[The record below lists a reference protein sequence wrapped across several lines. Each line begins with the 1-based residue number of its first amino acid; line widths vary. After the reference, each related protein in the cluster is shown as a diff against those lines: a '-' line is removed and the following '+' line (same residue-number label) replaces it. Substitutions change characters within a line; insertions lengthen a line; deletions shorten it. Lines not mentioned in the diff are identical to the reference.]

1 MDKMDIAYRNL
12 FGSMR
17 WLTFSLTSALGA
29 ILGRGVQSWIAES
42 WDGVVWSGVLV
53 VAIGVAL
60 VNVRFLRKGIEAKV
74 LAVAT
79 ELHAAVFAKAV
90 ADGIVD
96 KMVDEGVTVLRDE
109 SSDED

>member
-1 MDKMDIAYRNL
+1 MDKIDIAYRNL
-12 FGSMR
+12 YRSMR
-17 WLTFSLTSALGA
+17 WLTFSLTAALGA
-29 ILGRGVQSWIAES
+29 CLGRGVQYWITES
-42 WDGVVWSGVLV
+42 WDSVVWSGLLS

-60 VNVRFLRKGIEAKV
+60 VNVRFLRKSLDAKV

-96 KMVDEGVTVLRDE
+96 KMVDQGVTVLRDQ
-109 SSDED
+109 EDG